1 MRLPSRLRWSRTD
14 NLIAHAVLVVAM
26 AVAGL
31 TGLLGLLWITP
42 LIPSGGGGVVANTV
56 TVPRPEG
63 VPEPSVAVGAASPDV
78 SVAAPPEVVVEF
90 HDPTALERL
99 LLAAPG
105 LLGTAAVLVVL
116 FMVLRL
122 VRSLDRGEPFVAANV
137 RRVYAIA
144 YTVLVGSLAVP
155 VAGAVCD
162 SVLRSRA
169 LGADGLVLTAG
180 LLGGRGGISLAL
192 VLTGFLLAALA
203 EVFRRGARLRED
215 VEGLV

>member
-1 MRLPSRLRWSRTD
+1 MRLPRLRWSRTD

-26 AVAGL
+26 AVTGL
-31 TGLLGLLWITP
+31 TGLLGLVWITP
-42 LIPSGGGGVVANTV
+42 LIPSGDGGVVANTV

-63 VPEPSVAVGAASPDV
+63 GPEPSVAVEAASPDV
-78 SVAAPPEVVVEF
+78 SVAAPPEVVVAF
-90 HDPTALERL
+90 HDPTALERF

-105 LLGTAAVLVVL
+105 LLGIAAVLVVL

-122 VRSLDRGEPFVAANV
+122 VQSLDRGEPFVAANV

-144 YTVLVGSLAVP
+144 CTVLVGSLVVP
-155 VAGAVCD
+155 VVGAVCD

-169 LGADGLVLTAG
+169 LGADGLVLTTG
-180 LLGGRGGISLAL
+180 LFGGEGGISLAL

-203 EVFRRGARLRED
+203 EVFRRGARLRAD